1 MANTSSPTVT
11 NQINPIGS
19 EYISKTSKI
28 SVQSD
33 DGGFFHNREDFYTGI
48 TLVKTSNNPP
58 TYRKDIYQ
66 YDSARSTEKTLI
78 GKVNENGEVELNEN
92 TNYGGVQDKEE
103 FRAKVQKQIK
113 NQTKDAEKKIKTA
126 VNQDKVALSNSETG
140 SGEGD
145 GKEDGLGTNP
155 DTRTDLEKL
164 QDKKSGLGKKGS
176 YGNMFYPSF
185 IERSAQDKLKI
196 TILEFA
202 PKKRKTKQVQKTR
215 DVFVKDGYYNPNS
228 TAGSVTVGPIPKY
241 TKKQENFTD
250 TVFSD
255 PRDNFTFD
263 SRKRVEFGKRT
274 LGSILLPIPDG
285 ISDVNKVDYKD
296 GNLNPAQAFF
306 ADSVSAA
313 FLGEGEGPGETIA
326 DAFDAAGKK
335 SEDVKKA
342 LGGFFAS
349 KTLGLSGNEVL
360 ARTQGQI
367 FNNNLELLFN
377 GPTLR
382 DFNFQFKIS
391 PRDDDETKQVKKI
404 IRALKQS
411 SAVQKSKSG
420 IFLVS
425 PNTYKLEFKQGNRG
439 PQSFLPKFKE
449 CALLQVSVNY
459 MPEGSYMTYEDTSMV
474 TYLLTLSFREI
485 EPIFNSDY
493 EEHPDSIGF

>member
-1 MANTSSPTVT
+1 MTIT
-11 NQINPIGS
+11 NQVNPVGS
-19 EYISKTSKI
+19 EYISKKSKI

-33 DGGFFHNREDFYTGI
+33 DGGFFYNREDFYTAV

-66 YDSARSTEKTLI
+66 YDSAKSNDKTLI
-78 GKVNENGEVELNEN
+78 GKVNDKGEVELNSN
-92 TNYGGVQDKEE
+92 TNFGGVQDKEE
-103 FRAKVQKQIK
+103 FRAAVQKQVK
-113 NQTKDAEKKIKTA
+113 NQTKNAEKQIKDKVNEDKTA
-126 VNQDKVALSNSETG
+126 INSNTDTDSRDR
-140 SGEGD
+140 D
-145 GKEDGLGTNP
+145 GTEEGLGTT

-164 QDKKSGLGKKGS
+164 QDKKGGLGKKGS

-185 IERSAQDKLKI
+185 IEKSAQDKLKI

-202 PKKRKTKQVQKTR
+202 PKKKKTKQVQKTR
-215 DVFVKDGYYNPNS
+215 DVFVKDGYYNPSS
-228 TAGSVTVGPIPKY
+228 TAGSVTVGPIPKFK
-241 TKKQENFTD
+241 KKQEKFTD

-263 SRKRVEFGKRT
+263 SRKRMEFGKRT
-274 LGSILLPIPDG
+274 LGSIILPIPDG
-285 ISDVNKVDYKD
+285 ISDVNKVSYKD
-296 GNLNPAQAFF
+296 GSLNPAQAFF
-306 ADSVSAA
+306 ADTVSAA
-313 FLGEGEGPGETIA
+313 FLGEGEGPGKTLEG
-326 DAFDAAGKK
+326 AFNAAGKK
-335 SEDVKKA
+335 NEDVKQA
-342 LGGFFAS
+342 LGGFFAA
-349 KTLGLSGNEVL
+349 KTLNLNKDEIL

-367 FNNNLELLFN
+367 FNTNLELLFS
-377 GPTLR
+377 GPVLR

-420 IFLVS
+420 IFLVT

-493 EEHPDSIGF
+493 EEHQDSIGF